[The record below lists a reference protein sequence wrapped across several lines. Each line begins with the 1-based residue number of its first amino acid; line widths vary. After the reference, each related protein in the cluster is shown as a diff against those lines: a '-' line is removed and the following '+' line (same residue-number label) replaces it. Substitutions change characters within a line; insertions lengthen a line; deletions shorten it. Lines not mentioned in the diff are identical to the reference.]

1 MKRVILTTCIAVLAA
16 VAVPGT
22 VAPALAATKKAAKND
37 DKHEF
42 LGRFDD
48 WEAHKARIGGET
60 VCYIA
65 SLPKKS
71 EGKYTR
77 RDETSVLVSHWS
89 KRKVFGQVE
98 VRAGYTYKKNS
109 KVKFDSDKGDF
120 ELWTTRDTAWA
131 KDQAADRKIV
141 EALKKG
147 LKLIVVGHSSRGTKT
162 TDTYSLRGFTKAYEK
177 ITDECK

>member
-1 MKRVILTTCIAVLAA
+1 MKRVILTACIVAVAA
-16 VAVPGT
+16 VAT
-22 VAPALAATKKAAKND
+22 PAAAQKKTG

-42 LGRFDD
+42 LGRFTD
-48 WEAHKARIGGET
+48 WEAHKARIGGEE

-77 RDETSVLVSHWS
+77 RDETSVLVSHWP

-98 VRAGYTYKKNS
+98 VRAGYSYRKNS
-109 KVKFDSDKGDF
+109 KVSFDSEKGKF
-120 ELWTTRDTAWA
+120 TLWTNRDTAWA
-131 KDQAADRKIV
+131 KNAAADKKIV
-141 EALKKG
+141 AALKKG
-147 LKLIVVGHSSRGTKT
+147 LKLTVIGYSTRGTKT
-162 TDTYSLRGFTKAYEK
+162 TDTYSLKGFTKAYEK